1 MNPTPG
7 RKVTVMKNGPYRVEG
22 SIPLAKQTIVA
33 DDEGGSRDWQQGE
46 PIEAAASYA
55 LCRCGQSSNAPFCDS
70 THLKIEF
77 DGTEVASREPYVDQ
91 AETFSGSTVDL
102 TDAQSLCASGRFCD
116 PDGSVWRLIG
126 TTDDPQVRENV
137 QRMAGNCPAGRLVVW
152 DKSTGQPLE
161 PPLDQSIGLV
171 EDPAAE
177 VSGPLWV
184 RGEITVESADGEQYE
199 IRNRVTL
206 CRCGA
211 SQNKPFC
218 DGSHVSVG
226 FRDGL

>member
-1 MNPTPG
+1 MNAMPG
-7 RKVTVMKNGPYRVEG
+7 RKVTVMKDGPYLVEG
-22 SIPLAKQTIVA
+22 SIPLAKQTIIA
-33 DDEGGSRDWQQGE
+33 DAEGASRDWQQGE

-55 LCRCGQSSNAPFCDS
+55 LCRCGQSSNPPFCDS

-77 DGTEVASREPYVDQ
+77 DGTEVASREPYIDQ
-91 AETFSGSTVDL
+91 AQTFSGPTMDL

-116 PDGSVWRLIG
+116 PDGSVWRLIRN
-126 TTDDPQVRENV
+126 TDDPQLREKF
-137 QRMAGNCPAGRLVVW
+137 QRMAADCPAGRLVVW
-152 DKSTGQPLE
+152 DRSTGQPLE
-161 PPLDQSIGLV
+161 PQLEQSIGLV

-184 RGEITVESADGEQYE
+184 RGGIAIQSADGEAYE
-199 IRNRVTL
+199 VRNRVTL

-211 SQNKPFC
+211 SDNKPFC